1 MFKKNPKNE
10 YNAGNA
16 GNMVGKPNLINTA
29 RKEQTKNSDV
39 HPDGPAEPP
48 EPVFVKAGKRKHPG
62 KVQSGVRKSGGPVG
76 TIGQSASGQA
86 VPGGVSTRS
95 SVSQR
100 KGTM

>member
-1 MFKKNPKNE
+1 MFTKGKKSPVQKVAE
-10 YNAGNA
+10 DA
-16 GNMVGKPNLINTA
+16 I
-29 RKEQTKNSDV
+29 
-39 HPDGPAEPP
+39 HPQDRAEPP